1 MTDLNKD
8 CGKDCTDCLKFNNPN
23 GTIIYKCNSSSTSEL
38 ALILMGVGIGISA
51 IAIILIVVYYK
62 VRNRMKNNIVIENQ
76 ENKSNVEMKSLD
88 NKPEGIF
95 LNTNSMRI
103 KMSEGTNDLINL
115 PKMDRN
121 FNNKILS
128 EKVFSLSKGSKYS
141 NFSHILTRP
150 DSHTNKS
157 EESKRFISPKDN
169 LQKVVYKLSNY
180 SSQNKEK
187 LPPLPYIK
195 RKETVKENID
205 NENKGK
211 IITSL
216 NKESF
221 FCSDQIIVKSFSDK

>member
-23 GTIIYKCNSSSTSEL
+23 GTIIYKCNSSSSSQL
-38 ALILMGVGIGISA
+38 GLILMGVGIGVLT

-62 VRNRMKNNIVIENQ
+62 VRNRMKTNVVMENQ
-76 ENKSNVEMKSLD
+76 ENKSNVEIKSSE
-88 NKPEGIF
+88 NKAEGIF
-95 LNTNSMRI
+95 LHTNSMRI

-141 NFSHILTRP
+141 NLSQILTRP
-150 DSHTNKS
+150 NSNTNKS
-157 EESKRFISPKDN
+157 EEAKRFISPKDN

-187 LPPLPYIK
+187 LPPLPSFK
-195 RKETVKENID
+195 RKDVGKENIE
-205 NENKGK
+205 NENRGK
-211 IITSL
+211 IMSSL

-221 FCSDQIIVKSFSDK
+221 YCSDQIIVKSFSEK